1 MQVPVQLNG
10 YYVAWGLH
18 ARRQLV
24 NGLSAL
30 REKAG
35 ELARQDAGHLV
46 TGFGQMGNRRF
57 QLAA

>member
-24 NGLSAL
+24 NGMSAL

-35 ELARQDAGHLV
+35 ELARQDAGHIW
-46 TGFGQMGNRRF
+46 
-57 QLAA
+57 